1 MGGAGPP
8 AREAEHSPQAERGAQ
23 RPQCIG
29 AVTGLRRTYRR
40 ACTDVAARMRLPAWE
55 HLRYPLRTPLGDHT
69 VADLLD
75 RLVVGHLSVVDA
87 VGGAAP
93 LRSELPERPTDA
105 VIEAVRAALR
115 ALPAGEVPP
124 SATDTVRVAAAE
136 AVVLGWDLQQ
146 AILAGADP
154 DPILVADVLPWV
166 WTGAVT
172 LWPGLPHAEEPPDAD
187 AVDRLLAAAG
197 RRPSR

>member
-1 MGGAGPP
+1 M
-8 AREAEHSPQAERGAQ
+8 
-23 RPQCIG
+23 
-29 AVTGLRRTYRR
+29 TGLRRTYRR

-69 VADLLD
+69 VADLLE
-75 RLVVGHLSVVDA
+75 RLVAGQLTVVDA

-93 LRSELPERPTDA
+93 ARRDLPARPTEA

-115 ALPAGEVPP
+115 ALATGEIPP
-124 SATDTVRVAAAE
+124 DATDAVRVAAAE

-154 DPILVADVLPWV
+154 DPILVSDVLPWV
-166 WTGAVT
+166 WTGTVT
-172 LWPGLPHAEEPPDAD
+172 VWPGLPPADEPPDAD
-187 AVDRLLAAAG
+187 AVERLLAAAG
-197 RRPSR
+197 RPSPR